1 MEVNG
6 LQPCF
11 SRSKDEKVG
20 RPAEMESKE
29 KLSFRVRKE
38 ERDRVH
44 CAVDGAGHPGQGKE
58 ESLLRSVQ
66 KLTAL

>member
-1 MEVNG
+1 
-6 LQPCF
+6 
-11 SRSKDEKVG
+11 
-20 RPAEMESKE
+20 MESKE

-38 ERDRVH
+38 ERDREH

-58 ESLLRSVQ
+58 ESLLRSAQ